1 MRAEMPGIRSEDV
14 FKIVAERYKQ
24 AKSLGAISPSMA
36 SRAGATPN
44 SNDSLVAAMKKLDV

>member
-1 MRAEMPGIRSEDV
+1 MPGIRSEDV

-44 SNDSLVAAMKKLDV
+44 SNDSLVAATKKLDV